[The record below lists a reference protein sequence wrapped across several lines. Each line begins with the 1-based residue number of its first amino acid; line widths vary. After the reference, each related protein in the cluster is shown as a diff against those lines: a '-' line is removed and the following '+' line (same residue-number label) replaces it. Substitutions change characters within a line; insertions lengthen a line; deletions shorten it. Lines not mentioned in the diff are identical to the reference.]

1 MKTLIFFISIL
12 IGVNSFGQQK
22 RDSIVVNDSWKKR
35 DTIEQKKSTTPPKA
49 TDSKIKILKEKNT
62 PDDQPDQD
70 TFIEIQEQNN
80 RDIIVHENGSL
91 IPDIT
96 ILGKNVYKRSS
107 PLQKKG
113 KNYRAFSGHWC
124 GFQYGFVNFGNTN
137 YSMYPGG
144 SDELMSLDWSRSF
157 AMQFNVFEHSI
168 NLVPSNN
175 FGLVVGLGLEY
186 QRLMFENRKTSVT
199 LTDEGVIIPKPLL
212 YASIKRNS
220 FKNLF
225 LTIPLLMEFQFPAQ
239 NRKRLYISAGAV
251 GGLRMHSKTK
261 VVYHNEAGK
270 KRKSKNKDNF
280 NQIPFKADVL
290 AKIGYR
296 SMNVWGSYT
305 LTRMFKEGRGPEL
318 HPYTI
323 GVGLSF

>member
-35 DTIEQKKSTTPPKA
+35 DTTEQKKSSTTTQT

-62 PDDQPDQD
+62 PDDQPNQDQLEE
-70 TFIEIQEQNN
+70 FQIKENREIL
-80 RDIIVHENGSL
+80 SL
-91 IPDIT
+91 MPNLT
-96 ILGKNVYKRSS
+96 ILGKNVYKKSS
-107 PLQKKG
+107 PLQKNG
-113 KNYRAFSGHWC
+113 KQYRAFSGHWC
-124 GFQYGFVNFGNTN
+124 GFQYGFVNFGKTN
-137 YSMYPGG
+137 YSIYPGE
-144 SDELMSLDWSRSF
+144 SDEFMSLDWSRSF
-157 AMQFNVFEHSI
+157 AMQFNIIEHSI
-168 NLVPSNN
+168 NFVPSNN
-175 FGLVVGLGLEY
+175 FGLVLGLGMEY

-199 LTDEGVIIPKPLL
+199 LTDKGVIIPKPLP

-239 NRKRLYISAGAV
+239 NRKRVYISAGAV

-290 AKIGYR
+290 AKIGYH

-318 HPYTI
+318 HPYTVGI
-323 GVGLSF
+323 GVSF